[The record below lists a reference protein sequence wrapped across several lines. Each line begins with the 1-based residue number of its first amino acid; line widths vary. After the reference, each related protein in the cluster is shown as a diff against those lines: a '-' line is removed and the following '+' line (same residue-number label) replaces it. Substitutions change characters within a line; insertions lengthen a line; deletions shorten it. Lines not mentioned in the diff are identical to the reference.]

1 MKKISLLLSMA
12 FLSLS
17 SCELVDKV
25 SPDGKLGG
33 EPSPMGEVGNTFS
46 LGSIAGVADF
56 SGEVTE
62 FTDGISTVKAS
73 ITITDPQILN
83 MAKSVAEL
91 NWNGNTATVSKKYRI
106 TDEGIQNVYDEGN
119 YTLVK
124 YDGKVGD
131 EYSIKVGGKKYTRT
145 IDYKS
150 TEDEYQYAFWNIK
163 VIKVV
168 ETGRPLIGVSK
179 LEYLLNHKFGIVGFK
194 VYFED
199 GSEKE
204 VRFFSKNDV

>member
-1 MKKISLLLSMA
+1 MKKITILLSMA
-12 FLSLS
+12 LLSLT
-17 SCELVDKV
+17 SCDVINKI
-25 SPDGKLGG
+25 SPDGKLSGTQ
-33 EPSPMGEVGNTFS
+33 SPMGEVGNTFS
-46 LGSIAGVADF
+46 LGTIAGVGNF
-56 SGEVTE
+56 TGEVTE
-62 FTDGISTVKAS
+62 LSNGISTVNAS
-73 ITITDPQILN
+73 ITITDPQILE
-83 MAKSVAEL
+83 MAKSVPEL

-119 YTLVK
+119 FTLVK

-150 TEDEYQYAFWNIK
+150 TDDEYQYAFWNIK

-168 ETGRPLIGVSK
+168 ETGRPLMGVNK
-179 LEYLLNHKFGIVGFK
+179 LEYILNHKFGVVGFK

-204 VRFFSKNDV
+204 VRFFSKSDV